1 METAVHTRKKPHTQ
15 ITKSKKARERIEVS
29 LGGVV
34 VVITAESR
42 NGSSR
47 RGTSHR
53 VPHRWGLE
61 RAAPEEQWNQT
72 AGSPPVLFHS
82 PFVSFFSFFKKKNK
96 KRATWLSFWLLLTL
110 YICGSDLFS
119 FAYTPFRY
127 WPVFNFFL
135 FTWLILTLVLKFK
148 TSSYHLTPGKIVFDC
163 WKMIKF
169 WGLNSI
175 CFDCYV
181 GIGMICRVV
190 DE

>member
-1 METAVHTRKKPHTQ
+1 METAVHTRKKRHTQ

-82 PFVSFFSFFKKKNK
+82 PFVSFFSFFKKKIK
-96 KRATWLSFWLLLTL
+96 KEQLDYRFGCCWFYIFVDLICFHLLILPFDIDRFLIFSFYVININVSIEIENQFILSYARKNCFWLLKN
-110 YICGSDLFS
+110 D
-119 FAYTPFRY
+119 
-127 WPVFNFFL
+127 
-135 FTWLILTLVLKFK
+135 
-148 TSSYHLTPGKIVFDC
+148 
-163 WKMIKF
+163 
-169 WGLNSI
+169 
-175 CFDCYV
+175 
-181 GIGMICRVV
+181 
-190 DE
+190 